1 MTATCSPGPATVT
14 PERKRKGRV
23 APARQPGS
31 PSGVPAGHSAGA
43 SPKVRGEDG
52 IWRPGAPRRRGS
64 SAGDKAA
71 PGPAVALSHPWP
83 APLTV
88 QPGSSKLLEVTLR
101 PAGSPFLVTWPR
113 LVLLS
118 VSLALG
124 GGLSLPV
131 AMRLPPSCLWA
142 QSPAWHGP
150 TGALGT
156 ADLNPQALLC
166 GGALRAGRGGS
177 DSSSD
182 SGEGTFP
189 PSSLPPS
196 LCLRAVSLS
205 SRSILFSHQLD
216 FLVPHNLP
224 PNWEARPHTCWRSLE
239 PGSMVA
245 QRYWGPT
252 PMSDPQRLPA
262 SGLCLDG
269 FYEMQEVSGEP
280 SQWLPRWALGRE
292 APWSREALLEGSWGG
307 PLSRGTPAG
316 GAGLL
321 WSLSSQV

>member
-101 PAGSPFLVTWPR
+101 PAGSLFLVTWPR

-118 VSLALG
+118 TSLALG
-124 GGLSLPV
+124 GGPLP
-131 AMRLPPSCLWA
+131 ACGYEAPPQPPAGPEPGMARPHWSPRDGGP
-142 QSPAWHGP
+142 QSPGPPLWGCPARWAWRVG
-150 TGALGT
+150 
-156 ADLNPQALLC
+156 QQ
-166 GGALRAGRGGS
+166 LRFRGRH
-177 DSSSD
+177 
-182 SGEGTFP
+182 FP
-189 PSSLPPS
+189 SLLPPS
-196 LCLRAVSLS
+196 LSLS
-205 SRSILFSHQLD
+205 SCCFSK
-216 FLVPHNLP
+216 
-224 PNWEARPHTCWRSLE
+224 
-239 PGSMVA
+239 
-245 QRYWGPT
+245 
-252 PMSDPQRLPA
+252 
-262 SGLCLDG
+262 
-269 FYEMQEVSGEP
+269 
-280 SQWLPRWALGRE
+280 
-292 APWSREALLEGSWGG
+292 
-307 PLSRGTPAG
+307 
-316 GAGLL
+316 
-321 WSLSSQV
+321 